1 MNLGEKQK
9 KITNMNNNNL
19 NNNIKN
25 PLEEMKLH
33 SQEEN
38 NNSKLDSMVLNDLQ
52 IKPKTE
58 EKPKPFVLV
67 KEKEIKPE
75 NKPEF
80 KQENKQEIK
89 QENKQENKHEN
100 KQEIKQEIKQE
111 NKQEIKLEN
120 KQEIKENRKKYEM
133 IKENNANN
141 DIQIV
146 LKEEAPDS
154 QNRGKT
160 HLFKLNEPI
169 QLTTL
174 AHKKSEQEVDTPQGK
189 NRSKP
194 QSSKLDKSN
203 NDDTD
208 SLVIFFFFT

>member
-89 QENKQENKHEN
+89 QENKQENKHQN
-100 KQEIKQEIKQE
+100 VVP
-111 NKQEIKLEN
+111 
-120 KQEIKENRKKYEM
+120 
-133 IKENNANN
+133 
-141 DIQIV
+141 IQI
-146 LKEEAPDS
+146 LHS
-154 QNRGKT
+154 Y
-160 HLFKLNEPI
+160 PI
-169 QLTTL
+169 SFASLTCFPCPWL
-174 AHKKSEQEVDTPQGK
+174 HGDLQH
-189 NRSKP
+189 SKP
-194 QSSKLDKSN
+194 
-203 NDDTD
+203 
-208 SLVIFFFFT
+208 